1 MARNIRRY
9 PMTLQIPGFQF
20 GSSRAIRI
28 VRQLIK
34 SGKLPFREMSLRESE
49 RLDILAGQEYGNTRL
64 WWVIAAASDIGW
76 GLQCPPGTYLRIPKD
91 LGIIKDAL

>member
-1 MARNIRRY
+1 MARNIKRY
-9 PMTLQIPGFQF
+9 PMSLQIPINQF
-20 GSSRAIRI
+20 GTSRAIRV

-34 SGKLPFREMSLRESE
+34 VGKLPFREMTLRESE

-76 GLQCPPGTYLRIPKD
+76 GLQCPVGTYLRIPKD
-91 LGIIKDAL
+91 LGVITNAL